1 MNKKISIFILMLLFV
16 WVLEAEDLKFY
27 SFKDEGY
34 SGYAIASY
42 MAYMPAFDVVEK
54 LAESNEEY
62 YKKHNAFIRYNM
74 GKLSKQESFLL
85 WSALNEYNYK
95 DGEMY
100 AVVIKQKNEYLHL
113 FVIIMDEVNYGCHF
127 WGGIYTTK
135 L

>member
-42 MAYMPAFDVVEK
+42 MAYMPPLDVVEK

-62 YKKHNAFIRYNM
+62 YKKQSEEYID
-74 GKLSKQESFLL
+74 KQIKYCCYFKYFSF
-85 WSALNEYNYK
+85 
-95 DGEMY
+95 
-100 AVVIKQKNEYLHL
+100 
-113 FVIIMDEVNYGCHF
+113 
-127 WGGIYTTK
+127 
-135 L
+135 